1 MKTEKE
7 DNETTAQLD
16 KQIDQVKTFFVEFT
30 KKVLSLNSLNGSSKE
45 SDFNLSQIKTLSAFK
60 EDRDYTM
67 GELSK
72 NMGVATPRT
81 TLLVDDLEKTGIV
94 QRVRDKNDRR
104 IVKVRLT
111 VKGKTIRKKFNQ
123 QRRQETEILL
133 LRFSKKDRLELLD
146 AMDRI
151 TKTLQ
156 KLT

>member
-30 KKVLSLNSLNGSSKE
+30 KKVLSLNSLNRSSKE
-45 SDFNLSQIKTLSAFK
+45 SDFNLSQIKTLAAFK
-60 EDRDYTM
+60 KDRAYTM

-94 QRVRDKNDRR
+94 QRVRDKNDKRV
-104 IVKVRLT
+104 VKVQLT
-111 VKGKTIRKKFNQ
+111 IKGRAVRKKFNQ
-123 QRRQETEILL
+123 QRRQETETLL
-133 LRFSKKDRLELLD
+133 LRFSEKDRLELLD